1 MVAFFQYDKIRY
13 RCDGMKSLDKRMHCG
28 AKSFNGAS
36 IENAIVQ
43 ICADKI
49 FKDVKSYT
57 SNVEPIQAMLVE
69 AKRKYNRGMD
79 MLLED
84 TAP

>member
-1 MVAFFQYDKIRY
+1 KLANEPNNYIPLLTGIRRFKCGCGAAMVAFFQYDKIRY

-49 FKDVKSYT
+49 FKDVKTHT
-57 SNVEPIQAMLVE
+57 S
-69 AKRKYNRGMD
+69 
-79 MLLED
+79 
-84 TAP
+84 